1 MILTTI
7 PNAHLCSDP
16 RINDTPSGGHVANIR
31 VAGNYRVKSDDG
43 EWSSAALFFDV
54 ALWHGADAVSQHF
67 QKGSPIIVWGEQRE
81 RHWTDRDGNE
91 RTNLELANASWDF
104 PHKTDGAGENS
115 QPRQAAQ
122 QKAPAPAAAPLSAG
136 DFADSDIPF

>member
-16 RINDTPSGGHVANIR
+16 RINETASGGHVANIR
-31 VAGNYRVKSDDG
+31 VAGNYRVKGDSG
-43 EWSSAALFFDV
+43 EYESKALFFDV
-54 ALWHGADAVSQHF
+54 ALWRGADAVGQYF
-67 QKGSPIIVWGEQRE
+67 QKGSPIIVWGELRE
-81 RHWTDRDGNE
+81 RTWTDRDGNE
-91 RTNLELANASWDF
+91 RTNLELAEASWDF
-104 PHKTDGAGENS
+104 PSKSAGNGDA

-122 QKAPAPAAAPLSAG
+122 QKAAAPAAPLSAG